1 MSASGPECVGEGQ
14 IAELVEDDEV
24 AADELVCS
32 AALASGTEFG
42 IEVVD
47 RARNL
52 RAPRFVSG
60 HAAIPALRA
69 SNRCRISVSIPASAT
84 SGSTAEAEGAR
95 PTMRKPLFAAGVRAR
110 AGRRVGGSAMMSPS
124 RVRGR
129 SSSIMVSAW

>member
-69 SNRCRISVSIPASAT
+69 ATAVGFLFRSPLLPQAAPPPKRRARGQPCASPYSRPVSVLGLVDASA
-84 SGSTAEAEGAR
+84 
-95 PTMRKPLFAAGVRAR
+95 GVL
-110 AGRRVGGSAMMSPS
+110 
-124 RVRGR
+124 
-129 SSSIMVSAW
+129 